1 VEESIVLQDAEVFER
16 ELCLMVLYT
25 TLRTSVHL

>member
-16 ELCLMVLYT
+16 ELCLMVL
-25 TLRTSVHL
+25 